1 MAANVRLRFALE
13 ISQKLTD
20 FHVSTKNGE
29 AGIRTLGRLAPT
41 PVFKTGSLDAEVG
54 NFRCICINHGKPCG
68 ARIGTSDLHGVA
80 MDDADLQDV
89 IEAWSALPANIK
101 EAITA
106 IIWSQRDL

>member
-1 MAANVRLRFALE
+1 
-13 ISQKLTD
+13 
-20 FHVSTKNGE
+20 
-29 AGIRTLGRLAPT
+29 
-41 PVFKTGSLDAEVG
+41 
-54 NFRCICINHGKPCG
+54 
-68 ARIGTSDLHGVA
+68 VA